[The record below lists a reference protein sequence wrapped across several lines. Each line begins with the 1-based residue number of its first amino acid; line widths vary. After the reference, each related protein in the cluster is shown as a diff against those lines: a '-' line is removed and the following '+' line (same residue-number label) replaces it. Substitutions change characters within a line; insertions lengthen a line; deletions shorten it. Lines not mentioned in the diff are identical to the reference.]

1 MAHFAKISEE
11 NVVIHVTPLEDSL
24 CNNSES
30 EGQAYLEKHNN
41 WPAHLWI
48 KASYNTR
55 TNKYFNNATGLLD
68 SDQSKAFRGNFPG
81 ISYTWDAT
89 NQIFWPPQPYP
100 SWTKNL
106 SAAAWDSPLP
116 IPTLTDEQESQSA
129 ANTHHWYYEWNEAA
143 YQADNN
149 TGWDLKD
156 GLA

>member
-24 CNNSES
+24 CNDSES

-68 SDQSKAFRGNFPG
+68 SDQSKTFRGNFPG
-81 ISYTWDAT
+81 IGYTWDAT

-100 SWTKNL
+100 SWTKNI
-106 SAAAWDSPLP
+106 SAAAWDPPLA
-116 IPTLTDEQESQSA
+116 IPTLTDEQKSQNA
-129 ANTHHWYYEWNEAA
+129 ANTHHWYHEWNETA

-149 TGWDLKD
+149 AGWDLKD